1 VASKRKQFVL
11 YNVGDKSFSN
21 DVDAF
26 QYFTKNLDNKL
37 ELTFQFPLDE
47 DWTQEPIESIEYY
60 RQRVCDYIENN
71 YHNITIAWS
80 GGTDSETVVDTFK
93 RRQTKNIK
101 LLHITSHLG
110 QFTKSKQW
118 LHEHMRQL
126 ASAKHGDAV
135 KHLGWQ
141 IQIGETWKST
151 KAAKFGNLLSDA
163 KYSSWSADSFSNS
176 FNGWAS
182 DGGEITLK
190 SKIDPT
196 RNGCIVH
203 GKEKPEINIEEGWWV
218 AKFNSCMFEQPF
230 NCVEEDVDLVYFFV
244 NDICPELIKKLAWAK
259 AKEMEKIFIADS
271 ILPTA
276 ENATKTS
283 LYSSPYYTQL
293 NHKMGYRAM
302 SNFLDGNATKAVGSF
317 YKELNQE
324 IQHLDKDS
332 QDRRTISNKYF
343 DEVLVNTIDNRF
355 LDLKAKQLHGILSKS
370 YRLFPIHETLS
381 QRLKAVENQQEISNK
396 VKQPWEKNN
405 Q

>member
-1 VASKRKQFVL
+1 MHV
-11 YNVGDKSFSN
+11 
-21 DVDAF
+21 
-26 QYFTKNLDNKL
+26 
-37 ELTFQFPLDE
+37 
-47 DWTQEPIESIEYY
+47 
-60 RQRVCDYIENN
+60 
-71 YHNITIAWS
+71 
-80 GGTDSETVVDTFK
+80 
-93 RRQTKNIK
+93 
-101 LLHITSHLG
+101 
-110 QFTKSKQW
+110 
-118 LHEHMRQL
+118 
-126 ASAKHGDAV
+126 
-135 KHLGWQ
+135 
-141 IQIGETWKST
+141 
-151 KAAKFGNLLSDA
+151 
-163 KYSSWSADSFSNS
+163 
-176 FNGWAS
+176 
-182 DGGEITLK
+182 
-190 SKIDPT
+190 
-196 RNGCIVH
+196 
-203 GKEKPEINIEEGWWV
+203 
-218 AKFNSCMFEQPF
+218 EQPF

-381 QRLKAVENQQEISNK
+381 QRLKAFENQQKISNK
-396 VKQPWEKNN
+396 VKQPWEKSN